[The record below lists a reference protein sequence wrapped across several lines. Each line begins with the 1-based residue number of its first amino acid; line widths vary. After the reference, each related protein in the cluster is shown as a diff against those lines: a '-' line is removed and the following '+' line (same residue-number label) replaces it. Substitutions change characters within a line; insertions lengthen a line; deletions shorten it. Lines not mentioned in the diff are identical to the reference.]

1 MVVVLQDSA
10 GIAGHSASWQ
20 RRPFQTVSLP
30 MSTAQYT
37 PVEIVQDLFQKTRLV
52 HFHEIPKGV
61 KGILNGTVDYS
72 RMRCRVPLIGMGAII
87 IGIAIAV
94 VA

>member
-72 RMRCRVPLIGMGAII
+72 RCRFSLLSRMRLLTLKDLSVHATG
-87 IGIAIAV
+87 
-94 VA
+94 